1 MIGEAVVQALKGYT
15 EEKNIRLQEPMAA
28 HTTFRVGGPADC
40 LLEIHDKEELKKI
53 CRYLRLASVPFFVM
67 GNGSNLL
74 VSDKG
79 FRGVILQIC
88 QGMNEI
94 RVEGKRIIAQAGATL
109 AQAAR
114 TAMEHGLTGLEFA
127 SGIPGT
133 VGGGVVMNAGAYGGE
148 MSQVIRSVEVLSPEG
163 EFWTLDNATME
174 FGYRKSSIRGHEY
187 VVTEAEFELQEG
199 DQAQIKAVMEGLN
212 AKRREKQPLEY
223 PSAGSTFKR
232 PEGYFAGEL
241 IMKAGLKGF
250 QIGGAQVSE
259 KHCGFIV
266 NTKPGET
273 RAAEIM
279 AVIRKTR
286 EAVQEKFDVE
296 LEPEVVFVGEFDK

>member
-15 EEKNIRLQEPMAA
+15 EEKNISLQEPMAA

-53 CRYLRLASVPFFVM
+53 CRYLRLVSVPFFVM

-94 RVEGKRIIAQAGATL
+94 RVEGRRIIAQAGATL
-109 AQAAR
+109 AQTAR
-114 TAMEHGLTGLEFA
+114 AAMEHGLTGLEFA

-148 MSQVIRSVEVLSPEG
+148 MSQVIKSVEVLSPEG
-163 EFWTLDNATME
+163 EFWTLDNETME

-241 IMKAGLKGF
+241 IMKAGLRGF
-250 QIGGAQVSE
+250 RIGGAQVSE

-286 EAVQEKFDVE
+286 ETVREKFDVE